1 MSASTPRVFSF
12 DEIASLDDSAVSLRD
27 WIAKSAAYF
36 ADAWR
41 DLSGRESQLRL
52 GPIRT
57 DTYAASIAALS
68 EGTTCCEVEIDDST
82 RSLWFM
88 RISTLREVVS
98 ELVGSPLAAPEPA
111 EGGAE
116 SEEPDA
122 LTPLESALAQLFI
135 ESLASALSQG
145 WIGQEQ
151 IQIRTG
157 ALQKDSGKVRLLR
170 AKDLVSSTRIEFDGQ
185 SGTLAVD
192 WVLPKQA
199 TAEFLEAAIDNRQG
213 LERSNPSEEM
223 VGKLPVEIV
232 SVLGQARVPMAKLAQ
247 LRVGELIVLDQRIHL
262 PLTAYINNSPLCE
275 CWPGRLGKMQA
286 VEVTRCL
293 SH

>member
-1 MSASTPRVFSF
+1 MSASNPRTFSF

-27 WIAKSAAYF
+27 WIAKSTAYF

-41 DLSGRESQLRL
+41 ELSGRESQLRL
-52 GPIRT
+52 GPIKT
-57 DTYAASIAALS
+57 DTYAASIAAFS
-68 EGTTCCEVEIDDST
+68 DGTTCCEVEIDDST
-82 RSLWFM
+82 RSLWFL
-88 RISTLREVVS
+88 RIGTLREIVS
-98 ELVGSPLAAPEPA
+98 ELIGSPLAATQLA
-111 EGGAE
+111 EGAE
-116 SEEPDA
+116 SVETDA
-122 LTPLESALAQLFI
+122 LTPVESALAQLFI

-145 WIGQEQ
+145 WIGQEPLQ
-151 IQIRTG
+151 LRTG
-157 ALQKDSGKVRLLR
+157 ALQRDSGKVRLLR

-185 SGTLAVD
+185 SGTIAVD

-213 LERSNPSEEM
+213 LQHSNPSEEM

-286 VEVTRCL
+286 IEVTRCL